1 MPTSKLRRRPPAG
14 LLVALGA
21 ISVQFGAALATHLF
35 GRVGPGGAVTLRLV
49 FAALALV
56 AVNAPKR
63 KGAVSLLARRV
74 DLLVAASF
82 GVVLGVMNLTFYEA
96 IARVP
101 LGVAVTIEFIGPLAV
116 SLGGSRRLV
125 DGLWAILAGLGV
137 FLLAG
142 GGVFG
147 VGHRLDIVGVGFALL
162 AGLCWAGYILLNAAT
177 GRRFSGTSGLALAI
191 VVASIVVLPFG
202 IAQAGGR
209 LLTVGV
215 LGLGIVV
222 AFLSSVI
229 PYSLELYALRR
240 VSARAFGILLSMD
253 PAFAALAGLLLLGQH
268 LSSSEVV
275 ALILVVAANAG
286 SSLFSSQT
294 PLVSPEP

>member
-14 LLVALGA
+14 MLVAVGA
-21 ISVQFGAALATHLF
+21 ISVQFGAAIATHLF

-63 KGAVSLLARRV
+63 KGAVSLLTRRA
-74 DLLVAASF
+74 DLLVAAAF

-101 LGVAVTIEFIGPLAV
+101 LGVAVTIEFLGPLAV

-191 VVASIVVLPFG
+191 VVASLVVLPFG

-222 AFLSSVI
+222 ALLSSVI

-286 SSLFSSQT
+286 SSLLSSQT

>member
-1 MPTSKLRRRPPAG
+1 M
-14 LLVALGA
+14 LVAVGA
-21 ISVQFGAALATHLF
+21 ISVQFGAAIATHLF

-63 KGAVSLLARRV
+63 KGAVSLLTRRA
-74 DLLVAASF
+74 DLLVAAAF

-101 LGVAVTIEFIGPLAV
+101 LGVAVTIEFLGPLAV

-191 VVASIVVLPFG
+191 VVASLVVLPFG

-222 AFLSSVI
+222 ALLSSVI

-286 SSLFSSQT
+286 SSLLSSQT